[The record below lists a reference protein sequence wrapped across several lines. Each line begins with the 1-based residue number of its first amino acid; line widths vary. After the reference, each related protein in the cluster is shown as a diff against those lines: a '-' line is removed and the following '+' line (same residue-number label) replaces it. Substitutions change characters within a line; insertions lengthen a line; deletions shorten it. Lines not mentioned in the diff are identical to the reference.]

1 MLELNASLDE
11 LQIKMQELLKAYR
24 QVRKENERLA
34 KELHEV
40 KQQDETAQKKLQ
52 ELDQKLAA
60 ARISNGN
67 WSELEKQALQKK
79 IDTYLKEIDK
89 CMALLHA

>member
-11 LQIKMQELLKAYR
+11 LQIKMQELLKTYK
-24 QVRKENERLA
+24 QLRKENEHLT
-34 KELHEV
+34 KELEEA
-40 KQQDETAQKKLQ
+40 KQQNEVVQKRLQ

-79 IDTYLKEIDK
+79 IDSYLKEIDK
-89 CMALLHA
+89 CIALLHA

>member
-11 LQIKMQELLKAYR
+11 LQIKMQELLKAYK
-24 QVRKENERLA
+24 QLRKENERLT
-34 KELHEV
+34 KELNEA
-40 KQQDETAQKKLQ
+40 KQQNEVVQKRLQ

-60 ARISNGN
+60 ARISNSN

-79 IDTYLKEIDK
+79 IDSYLKEIDK
-89 CMALLHA
+89 CIALLHA

>member
-11 LQIKMQELLKAYR
+11 LQIKMQELLKTYK
-24 QVRKENERLA
+24 QLRKENEHLT
-34 KELHEV
+34 KELEEA
-40 KQQDETAQKKLQ
+40 KQQNEVVQKRLQ
-52 ELDQKLAA
+52 ELDQQLAA

-79 IDTYLKEIDK
+79 IDSYLKEIDK
-89 CMALLHA
+89 CIALLHA